1 MARYLLVAADANI
14 VAKNLLDLVPEESKP
29 QAAEMIARLVNLGV
43 RCSPRGVQHTVR
55 LNAVKRAVQA
65 LPVRVS
71 MILKTDEKTGRSYNA
86 LVTEP
91 IGSPSAVPSVEGDSS
106 DD

>member
-1 MARYLLVAADANI
+1 MAKYMEVAGQANE
-14 VAKNLLDLVPEESKP
+14 VALSLMKMVQSDKES
-29 QAAEMIARLVNLGV
+29 QAAELIARLVNLGV

-55 LNAVKRAVQA
+55 LNSVRRAVEG

-71 MILKTDEKTGRSYNA
+71 MRLVKNPKTGFTYNA

-91 IGSPSAVPSVEGDSS
+91 VGGTVNVEGECED
-106 DD
+106 